1 MRFPSCDQRG
11 RAAYPFRFVT
21 FLGLEPSAFTVQ
33 SWAWSFSPA
42 LEKMRGS
49 WNRETRRGRSLVFL
63 PWSQDSPA
71 LPQHYLMFHEYESA
85 WMLLQRWTAPTRHVR
100 HPKKGQYH
108 RRGQSYPTVPSTA
121 CSELLTARERDRPG
135 ENASCC
141 DPDKGPTQ
149 RQGPT
154 LDKVIESVRLGGKSY
169 LG

>member
-1 MRFPSCDQRG
+1 
-11 RAAYPFRFVT
+11 
-21 FLGLEPSAFTVQ
+21 
-33 SWAWSFSPA
+33 
-42 LEKMRGS
+42 MRGS
-49 WNRETRRGRSLVFL
+49 WNRETRRGLSLVFL

-121 CSELLTARERDRPG
+121 CSELLTARDRDRPG

-149 RQGPT
+149 RQGQT
-154 LDKVIESVRLGGKSY
+154 LGKVMSRSDWKSDDWQWHKTNVVVCSVRVRILALGGTFY
-169 LG
+169 AGAYV